1 MNAIQQTER
10 PAVGDVV
17 VVGGHSVGSER
28 TMGEILEIRGEP
40 EHERYRIRWE
50 DGHESIFHPADGEAT
65 IHHYAPHGASVE
77 LMRSLTEKKVSFEPR
92 RHPRTQTA
100 RDEARALHAS
110 ADRVGKTLVI
120 HTAEGFVRVV
130 IPASERLSLPKLREA
145 IGIDEIRFATEDEL
159 AAAYPA
165 FELGA
170 VPPFG
175 GPGGDH
181 VVMDTAGGRPR
192 VRDRGGGLTLGL
204 AASRDGGSRQDH
216 ERDSRGRHRRLTH
229 RNDCRC
235 AGRRPRAV
243 QRRRWS
249 RACSARGCRL
259 WGSPPGGTC
268 QP

>member
-10 PAVGDVV
+10 PAVGDVI
-17 VVGGHSVGSER
+17 VVGGHYVGGER

-77 LMRSLTEKKVSFEPR
+77 LMRSLAEQKIGFEPR

-100 RDEARALHAS
+100 KDEALALHAS
-110 ADRVGKTLVI
+110 PDRVGKTLVV
-120 HTAEGFVRVV
+120 HTAESMVRVV
-130 IPASERLSLPKLREA
+130 IPASERLSLPRLREA

-159 AAAYPA
+159 AEAYPA

-175 GPGGDH
+175 GPEGDR
-181 VVMDTAGGRPR
+181 VVVDRRIADLESVIVEAGSHSDSLLLATADL
-192 VRDRGGGLTLGL
+192 VKITDATV
-204 AASRDGGSRQDH
+204 ADVIAD
-216 ERDSRGRHRRLTH
+216 
-229 RNDCRC
+229 
-235 AGRRPRAV
+235 
-243 QRRRWS
+243 
-249 RACSARGCRL
+249 
-259 WGSPPGGTC
+259 
-268 QP
+268 

>member
-1 MNAIQQTER
+1 MYAIQQTER
-10 PAVGDVV
+10 PAVGDVI

-77 LMRSLTEKKVSFEPR
+77 IMRSLTAQDIGFEPR

-100 RDEARALHAS
+100 MDEARALHAS
-110 ADRVGKTLVI
+110 ADRVGKTLVVY
-120 HTAEGFVRVV
+120 TDDGMVRVV

-145 IGIDEIRFATEDEL
+145 IGIEEIRFATEAEL
-159 AAAYPA
+159 GDAYPA

-175 GPGGDH
+175 GPAGER
-181 VVMDTAGGRPR
+181 VVVDRKVADLESVIVEAGSHSDSLLLATADL
-192 VRDRGGGLTLGL
+192 VRITGATVADVV
-204 AASRDGGSRQDH
+204 AD
-216 ERDSRGRHRRLTH
+216 
-229 RNDCRC
+229 
-235 AGRRPRAV
+235 
-243 QRRRWS
+243 
-249 RACSARGCRL
+249 
-259 WGSPPGGTC
+259 
-268 QP
+268 